1 MSGPERHK
9 NWFSTL
15 LNATTSARP
24 KRRLKDKIKM
34 NFGEVGCEDGRQM
47 ALAQD
52 HVQWQALALNLQVL
66 LP

>member
-34 NFGEVGCEDGRQM
+34 NFGEVGCEDGRWM
-47 ALAQD
+47 KRFNIVSGNEGLI
-52 HVQWQALALNLQVL
+52 LSS
-66 LP
+66 